1 MGEKLSLEKYNALDL
16 AATDMIF
23 RRMSQEGA
31 LEGSAFD
38 HAMLGPAM
46 TMGLRGIRID
56 ERRRNHLIVECL
68 AEAGR
73 HWEVLRKA
81 GLQRGQSI
89 APSAIAL
96 QGLLYGKMH
105 CPVQFSRE
113 GAPTCGREALQAILE
128 HQKTPEEA
136 VPIVQAALE
145 LRRLEEDR
153 KVLSKSLGADGRMH
167 TGFGVAATVTSRW
180 SSSRDPFN
188 EGANLHALSRRVRQ
202 VFIPDPG
209 YVFWNFDLRQA
220 ESYCVAHLAESQWY
234 IDAHNSG
241 NVHALVGG
249 KIWPEQF
256 KKGAKS
262 AKASPLPW
270 APDSSYY
277 DLAKRTQHGFNYM
290 LGAAGFARQSKM
302 PKADAA
308 ELREDYFALVP
319 EIRAWH
325 RWVANELKTKH
336 KLWTP
341 MGRSRTF
348 LGRPWEDC
356 VLREAVAFVPQ
367 STISDINKI
376 ILWRIWRLLEPRG
389 VQVLL
394 EVHDSVLCQIPEAN
408 LDAAREA
415 FALTRVEVPV
425 GDRLMVIAEESARGQ
440 NWGGYDAERNP
451 GGLKEFQL
459 Y

>member
-1 MGEKLSLEKYNALDL
+1 MNMLSLEKYNALDL
-16 AATDMIF
+16 AATDMIYQ
-23 RRMSQEGA
+23 RMKSEGVEA
-31 LEGSAFD
+31 ASAFD

-56 ERRRNHLIVECL
+56 ERRRNSLIVEAL
-68 AEAGR
+68 AEAGQY
-73 HWEVLRKA
+73 WKTLREA
-81 GLQRGQSI
+81 GLKRGTSI

-96 QGLLYGKMH
+96 QALLYSKLH

-113 GAPTCGREALQAILE
+113 GVPTCGREALQAILE
-128 HQKTPEEA
+128 HEKTPEEA
-136 VPIVQAALE
+136 IPIVQAALE

-153 KVLSKSLGADGRMH
+153 KVLSKALGPDGRMH
-167 TGFGVAATVTSRW
+167 TGFGVAATVTGRW
-180 SSSRDPFN
+180 SSSRDAFN

-202 VFIPDPG
+202 IFVPDPG

-220 ESYCVAHLAESQWY
+220 ESYCVAHLAASEWY
-234 IDAHNSG
+234 INAHNSG
-241 NVHALVGG
+241 NVHALVGS
-249 KIWPEQF
+249 KIWPEPF
-256 KKGAKS
+256 SGGAKT
-262 AKASPLPW
+262 AKKTPLPW
-270 APDSSYY
+270 APDQSYY

-290 LGAAGFARQSKM
+290 LGAGGFSRQSKM
-302 PKADAA
+302 PRAEAK
-308 ELREDYFALVP
+308 ELRENYFALVP
-319 EIRAWH
+319 EIREWH
-325 RWVANELKTKH
+325 RAVGAELRTKH
-336 KLWTP
+336 RLTTP
-341 MGRSRTF
+341 MGRSRLF

-394 EVHDSVLCQIPEAN
+394 EVHDSVLCQIPENN

-415 FALTRVEVPV
+415 FALTRVEIPV
-425 GDRLMVIAEESARGQ
+425 NGRLMVIAEEAARGQ
-440 NWGGYDAERNP
+440 NWGGYDKERNP
-451 GGLKEFQL
+451 GGLAEFEL